1 MKRPRHIL
9 PVVLLALSALSCASN
24 GNGNGSKKATVAH
37 FPLVQVPT
45 MLDGEQRVA
54 YMAEHFWDAFFKITA
69 DNSFCDTALVG
80 GIARAEVEQAM
91 SNYITLLE
99 ALPLRES
106 CAIIEKFTDRM
117 TGIEVADSSSS
128 VFECLSAIFERYMYD
143 PNSPVRDEDLY
154 TPYARRMSQSHFV
167 NPIKRKSYAE
177 DVRLTSLN
185 RRGTKAADFSFMD
198 RRGRHYS
205 LYGINAEKTILF
217 FSNPGCTACKEIIE
231 VLESLPGIGD
241 RINNGE
247 LAVLNIYIDEDL
259 SGWLDY
265 MPIYPENWYNGYD
278 DGHCIR
284 TDELY
289 SVRAIPS
296 LYLLDR
302 DKNVLLK
309 DVPVERILN
318 TL

>member
-24 GNGNGSKKATVAH
+24 GNGNSSKKATVAH

-54 YMAEHFWDAFFKITA
+54 YMAGHFWDAFFKDA
-69 DNSFCDTALVG
+69 GAHSSGDTTLVG
-80 GIARAEVEQAM
+80 GIACAEVEQAM
-91 SNYITLLE
+91 ANYITLLQV
-99 ALPLRES
+99 LPLQES
-106 CAIIEKFTDRM
+106 CALVEKFTDKM
-117 TGIEVADSSSS
+117 TAIEAADASSS
-128 VFECLSAIFERYMYD
+128 VFEDLSDIFERYIYD

-154 TPYARRMSQSHFV
+154 TPYARRMAQYRFV
-167 NPIKRKSYAE
+167 DPSKREAYEE

-198 RRGRHYS
+198 HRGRHYS
-205 LYGINAEKTILF
+205 LYGIKAEKTLLF

-231 VLESLPGIGD
+231 GLESLPGIDD
-241 RINNGE
+241 RINAGE

-265 MPIYPENWYNGYD
+265 MSIYPENWYNGYD
-278 DGHCIR
+278 DSHSIR

-302 DKNVLLK
+302 DKNVLMK
-309 DVPVERILN
+309 DVPVERLLN